1 VAARFCKIKPSF
13 WHSKKTVQMDPESK
27 LLAIYL
33 MTSPSFQMVGIY
45 HIPKVTL
52 HSHTGLPL
60 EVIDRC
66 LSALEAI
73 GFLHYDEN
81 QQIVW
86 VIDMAATQVAD
97 NPNLKQIKG
106 VRNELARLWEEESP
120 FVAEWL
126 ERHKRYGL
134 SINNIECPHREAE
147 END

>member
-1 VAARFCKIKPSF
+1 MAARFCKIKPSF

-33 MTSPSFQMVGIY
+33 MTSPSFQMVGTY
-45 HIPKVTL
+45 HILKVTL

-120 FVAEWL
+120 FVEEWL

-134 SINNIECPHREAE
+134 SIIDLEVPYREAD
-147 END
+147 ENN